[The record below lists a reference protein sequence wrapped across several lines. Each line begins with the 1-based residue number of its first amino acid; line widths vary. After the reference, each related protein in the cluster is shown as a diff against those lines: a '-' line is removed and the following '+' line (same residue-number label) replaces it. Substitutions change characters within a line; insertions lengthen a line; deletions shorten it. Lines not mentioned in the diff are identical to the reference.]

1 VAIAD
6 HNTYSSRGRNDADCK
21 LMVRGSCS
29 REEQQSDSREKQD
42 DHANPDHV
50 YDDEVH
56 FI

>member
-6 HNTYSSRGRNDADCK
+6 HNTYSSRRRNDTDCK